1 MNVIIYKTDLKNFER
16 ISFIADGNHAISKT
30 DGVFFFAASR
40 AESQDTETEA
50 FQQKLLANGV
60 TEYVTVNLDED
71 QTALMTA
78 EIFVKN
84 EAGDGFVYGNEF
96 LDFGADDGEFSL
108 FQDINAPE
116 KLNVFLAIEFTY
128 DNNDD
133 FCQIGAFKD
142 VLCELLGMTK
152 QYRSAVFKPFRFT
165 FEKVS

>member
-50 FQQKLLANGV
+50 FQKKLLANGV

-71 QTALMTA
+71 QMTVMTA

-84 EAGDGFVYGNEF
+84 EAGDGFVYGKEF
-96 LDFGADDGEFSL
+96 LNFSAEDGVFFSYQDTSHAPQLEAFLLIDFISDSNYEVY
-108 FQDINAPE
+108 Q
-116 KLNVFLAIEFTY
+116 V
-128 DNNDD
+128 
-133 FCQIGAFKD
+133 GAFKD

-165 FEKVS
+165 FEKIS